1 MSEMEFTNY
10 TLYTKAEDI
19 KRLKFIIDN
28 LPAKKEPL
36 NILEIGCGEGNICFQ
51 MAHYGHTVTGIDI
64 SEATIQSATRK
75 FGSTPGLTFKVQD
88 AEKMSAEFDARYDVI
103 VCSEILEHLHEP
115 GDLVDNFK
123 NLLKKDG
130 IAIVTVPNGFGPREV
145 IITKPVQRL
154 KHGNGIVSR
163 MMRSFKASLG
173 YKGDTDQSSA
183 DELDHIQ
190 FFSMKHL
197 TMLAERRGFKIVKK
211 KSGNFVENVFPFSL
225 LARHSV
231 ALQRMDCAIAD
242 ILPLSFTS
250 QYYSVW
256 EQQR

>member
-1 MSEMEFTNY
+1 MKFTNY
-10 TLYTKAEDI
+10 TLYSKAEDI

-28 LPAKKEPL
+28 LPVRNSSIL

-51 MAHYGHTVTGIDI
+51 MANYGHKVLGIDI
-64 SEATIQSATRK
+64 SDTTIKSAIK
-75 FGSTPGLTFKVQD
+75 KWGNTPGLTFRVED
-88 AEKMSAEFDARYDVI
+88 AEQMKLSSEEKYDVI

-115 GDLVDNFK
+115 AKLVRNFN
-123 NLLKKDG
+123 NLLKPDG

-145 IITKPVQRL
+145 LITKPVQNL
-154 KHGNGIVSR
+154 KHGNGIFSK
-163 MMRSFKASLG
+163 MMNKTKSSLG

-183 DELDHIQ
+183 EALDHIQ
-190 FFSMKHL
+190 FFSMKQL
-197 TMLAERRGFKIVKK
+197 TKLAEHNGFTIIKK

-225 LARHSV
+225 IARRSLL
-231 ALQRMDCAIAD
+231 LQKMDCAIAD

-256 EQQR
+256 SPSK